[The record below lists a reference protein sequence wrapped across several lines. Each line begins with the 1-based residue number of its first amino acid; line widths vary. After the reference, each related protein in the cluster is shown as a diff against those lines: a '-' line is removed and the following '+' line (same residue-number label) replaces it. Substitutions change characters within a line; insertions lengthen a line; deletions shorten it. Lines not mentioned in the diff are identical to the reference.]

1 MKVSVIG
8 SGYVGTTVAVCLAEL
23 GHEVVNVDID
33 DEVVASINDGVAP
46 VHEPRLGE
54 LVEEH
59 VESGALRAT
68 TDYDAVR
75 ETELTLICL
84 PTPSR
89 DDGSVD
95 TSIVEEGARSVG
107 EALAGKDGYHVV
119 GVKSTVVPGTVE
131 DAVVPAVEEASDRSV
146 GDGFGVVSN
155 PEFLREG
162 TAVDDFLDPDKVV
175 VGASDGRARDALR
188 RLYEPLLERSDAE
201 YVETGVREAETI
213 KYANNAFL
221 ASKLSVVNEIANV
234 CKEAGVD
241 SYEVMDAV
249 GIDHRISSSFMRSG
263 LGWGGSCFPKDV
275 DALRA
280 FARSEGY
287 ETELLDAVVDVNDRQ
302 AHRAVELL
310 RRHVELDGAR
320 VAVLGL
326 AFKPQTDDVRNS
338 RALDVIRLLDER
350 GADVVAYDPEATEN
364 ARRALDID
372 VEYADSA
379 QDAVEDAGG
388 VVIATDWD
396 EFEELDASGKVVVD
410 GRRVEVRNAEVYEGL
425 CW

>member
-1 MKVSVIG
+1 MNVSVIG
-8 SGYVGTTVAVCLAEL
+8 SGYVGTTVAACLAEL
-23 GHEVVNVDID
+23 GHDVVNVDID
-33 DEVVASINDGVAP
+33 DEVVALINDGSAP
-46 VHEPRLGE
+46 IHEPRLDKLIAEHAGE
-54 LVEEH
+54 F
-59 VESGALRAT
+59 LRAT
-68 TDYDAVR
+68 TDYAAVR
-75 ETELTLICL
+75 DTELTLVCL
-84 PTPSR
+84 PTPSL

-95 TSIVEEGARSVG
+95 TSVVEQGARSVG
-107 EALAGKDGYHVV
+107 EALAEKDGYHVV

-131 DAVVPAVEEASDRSV
+131 EVVAPAIEDASDKEV
-146 GDGFGVVSN
+146 GECFGVASN

-162 TAVDDFLDPDKVV
+162 SAVDDFLGPDKVV
-175 VGASDGRARDALR
+175 AGASDDRARDALR
-188 RLYEPLLERSDAE
+188 ELYKPLLERSDPE
-201 YVETGVREAETI
+201 YVETGLREAEII
-213 KYANNAFL
+213 KYANNVFL

-249 GIDHRISSSFMRSG
+249 GLDHRLSPKFMRSG

-287 ETELLDAVVDVNDRQ
+287 ETELLDSVVGVNDRQ

-310 RRHVELDGAR
+310 ARHVKLNGAC

-326 AFKPQTDDVRNS
+326 AFKPETDDVRNS
-338 RALDVIRLLDER
+338 RALDVIELLDER
-350 GADVVAYDPEATEN
+350 GAQIVAYDPEATEN
-364 ARRALDID
+364 AREALD
-372 VEYADSA
+372 VRVKYADEA
-379 QDAVEDAGG
+379 EDALKDTDG

-396 EFEELDASGKVVVD
+396 EFEGLDASGKIVVD
-410 GRRVEVRNAEVYEGL
+410 GRRVNVRNAEVYEGL

>member
-1 MKVSVIG
+1 MNVSVIG
-8 SGYVGTTVAVCLAEL
+8 SGYVGTTVAACLAEL

-33 DEVVASINDGVAP
+33 DEVVASIDDGRAP
-46 VHEPRLGE
+46 IHEPRLSE
-54 LVEEH
+54 LIAEH
-59 VESGALRAT
+59 AGDGLRAT
-68 TDYDAVR
+68 TDYGVVR
-75 ETELTLICL
+75 ETDLTLVCL
-84 PTPSR
+84 PTPSD

-95 TSIVEEGARSVG
+95 TSIVEQGARSVG
-107 EALAGKDGYHVV
+107 EALASKDGYHVV
-119 GVKSTVVPGTVE
+119 AVKSTVVPGTVDE
-131 DAVVPAVEEASDRSV
+131 VVAPAIGEASGKDV
-146 GDGFGVVSN
+146 GKGFGVASN

-162 TAVDDFLDPDKVV
+162 SAVDDFLGPDKIVA
-175 VGASDGRARDALR
+175 GASDNRAHDALR
-188 RLYEPLLERSDAE
+188 ELYEPLLECSDAE
-201 YVETGVREAETI
+201 YVETGVREAEII

-221 ASKLSVVNEIANV
+221 ASKISVVNEIANV

-249 GIDHRISSSFMRSG
+249 GLDHRVSPKFMRSG
-263 LGWGGSCFPKDV
+263 LGWGGSCFPKDA

-287 ETELLDAVVDVNDRQ
+287 EAELLDAVVGVNDRQ

-310 RRHVELDGAR
+310 ARHVELEGAR

-326 AFKPQTDDVRNS
+326 AFKPETDDVRNS
-338 RALDVIRLLDER
+338 RALDVIELLDER
-350 GADVVAYDPEATEN
+350 GAQIVAYDPEAAEN
-364 ARRALDID
+364 AREALDVR

-379 QDAVEDAGG
+379 NEAIEDADA

-396 EFEELDASGKVVVD
+396 EFEGLDASGKVVVD
-410 GRRVEVRNAEVYEGL
+410 GRRVDVRNAEVYEGL